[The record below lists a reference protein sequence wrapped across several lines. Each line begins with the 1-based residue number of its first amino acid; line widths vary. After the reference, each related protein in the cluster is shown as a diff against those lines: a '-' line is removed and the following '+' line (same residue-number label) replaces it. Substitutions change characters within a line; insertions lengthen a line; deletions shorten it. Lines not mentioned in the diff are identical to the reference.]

1 MVAGERVAVVV
12 VVAGHLA
19 HATALAHAQRR
30 EPVFARSERGFEMK
44 CRYVRG
50 MECECNGDC
59 NNCDMA
65 GTVER
70 SIKRK
75 DKDDAE
81 RKRKA
86 DKSN

>member
-1 MVAGERVAVVV
+1 
-12 VVAGHLA
+12 
-19 HATALAHAQRR
+19 
-30 EPVFARSERGFEMK
+30 MK

-75 DKDDAE
+75 VDDDGRNTVD
-81 RKRKA
+81 RKPTKRA
-86 DKSN
+86 G